1 MCVCATVLQ
10 AVKVPLTNL
19 PLKTCECHTLHTL
32 KADVCVAVAEVS
44 VLQLTMCLEHT
55 QNDQCLKCSETLKKT
70 TNVQSTVKLL
80 KKRPMFKVQWNF
92 LKTFFLKDTRSKYS
106 GTLTGS
112 SLVKMQL
119 FQQAEENT

>member
-10 AVKVPLTNL
+10 AVKVPLTDL

-55 QNDQCLKCSETLKKT
+55 QNDQCSKYSGT
-70 TNVQSTVKLL
+70 L
-80 KKRPMFKVQWNF
+80 KKRPMFKEQ
-92 LKTFFLKDTRSKYS
+92 
-106 GTLTGS
+106 
-112 SLVKMQL
+112 
-119 FQQAEENT
+119 